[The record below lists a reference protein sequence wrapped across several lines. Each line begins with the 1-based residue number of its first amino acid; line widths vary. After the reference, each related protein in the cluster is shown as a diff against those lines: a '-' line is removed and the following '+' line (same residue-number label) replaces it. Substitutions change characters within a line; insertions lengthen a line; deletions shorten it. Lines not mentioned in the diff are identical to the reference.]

1 MAPKEL
7 KRTPI
12 VEVQWCKLLGAPRPP
27 YDPEKPP
34 EWSIEILLDRDNEQ
48 HMQWVGE
55 VEKEYETH
63 HGDAKKSVHWCPVKP
78 YKEDPLKRLSCRMK
92 IPQFINDNG
101 VKSEGPTVY
110 GPEGEFWD
118 HSKLI
123 GNGSKM
129 QLSYTIYAWGKKGGT
144 GSGIS
149 LEPRGAQVKEWL
161 AAPESVKPITASDH
175 GFTSTKAADAKV
187 LDQKNNPVMNV
198 STGEDSSR
206 WNTAPLVPDDD
217 DLPF

>member
-1 MAPKEL
+1 MPEKVLKQTPVVEL
-7 KRTPI
+7 
-12 VEVQWCKLLGAPRPP
+12 QWCKLLGDPRPAYEP
-27 YDPEKPP
+27 GKPP
-34 EWSIEILLDRDNEQ
+34 EWSIEIILDNDNEE
-48 HMQWVGE
+48 HMKWVDE
-55 VEKEYETH
+55 VEQEFTAA
-63 HGDAKKSVHWCPVKP
+63 HGDGAKKSANWCPVKP
-78 YKEDPLKRLSCRMK
+78 YKEDPRKRMSCRMK

-144 GSGIS
+144 GAGIS

-175 GFTSTKAADAKV
+175 GFTSTKAADEKV

-198 STGEDSSR
+198 STGEEQEEDG
-206 WNTAPLVPDDD
+206 
-217 DLPF
+217 LPF